1 MECPLD
7 QALQGAPTILTKIRP
22 KDLGRPTP
30 CASWD
35 ARALVN
41 HFDGTARWWAA
52 APFGPAREA
61 PGGAGTGRSAHRF
74 PRPRG
79 VSRAR

>member
-1 MECPLD
+1 MPI
-7 QALQGAPTILTKIRP
+7 GPGPPGRPTIVTKVRP

-30 CASWD
+30 GASWD

-52 APFGPAREA
+52 APFGPVREA
-61 PGGAGTGRSAHRF
+61 LGGAGIGWGGIGRSAHRF
-74 PRPRG
+74 LG
-79 VSRAR
+79 RAV